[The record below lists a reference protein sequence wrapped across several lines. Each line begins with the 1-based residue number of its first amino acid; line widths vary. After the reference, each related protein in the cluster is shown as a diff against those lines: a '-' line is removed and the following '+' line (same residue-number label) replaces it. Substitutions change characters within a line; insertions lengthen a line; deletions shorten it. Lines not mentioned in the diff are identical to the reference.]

1 MGTSNISSIGKVFLQ
16 NQTADVTAVQ
26 GDEAKVAFEEIMG
39 QMSNV
44 LGNSLGSGNRF
55 ADSAKQFSVT
65 EPAAGKDYD
74 RYQSREMAIKQ
85 SSSKNWKEDDAV
97 SEKLESFAED
107 VKDVLK
113 EELGVS
119 DEQIEEAM
127 TALGIAFTDLLNPGQ
142 LAALV
147 TELTGAEDMSAL
159 LCNSEFMTVMQSVG
173 QLGEELLADLG
184 VTTEEFGQML
194 EQLRQQ
200 DIPDDLT
207 EETSVKTD
215 EKPVENPVAADVSA
229 EDAADVSA
237 EEAADVSAEDATV
250 ETAEQDVKT
259 GDAAQSAER
268 EAQGTKTIA
277 DDTQALDDATDE
289 IRTDIRPA
297 EEDVQ
302 ADGEPED
309 SLLKQEDF
317 AVKTEDAP
325 AKENTSSGGKNQNAN
340 THTGTGE
347 TVVVNQNV
355 SEHASVQSTEGTMEF
370 SRQLDVSNIIRQIAE
385 FSKVTLSTNATTL
398 EMQLNPANLGKIFLE
413 ITAKDGAVSAH
424 ITAQN
429 EIVKE
434 ALESQ
439 LVELRQNMNQA
450 GVKVDAVEV
459 TVGSHEFERNLE
471 QNAKREEQRGEEKE
485 KAANHTRRI
494 NLNDMDE
501 LAGIMS
507 EEESLVAQMMAE
519 QGNSIDFTA

>member
-16 NQTADVTAVQ
+16 NQTADVTGVQ

-44 LGNSLGSGNRF
+44 LGNSLGSANRF
-55 ADSAKQFSVT
+55 ADSGKQFSVT

-127 TALGIAFTDLLNPGQ
+127 TALGIAFTDLLNPSQ

-194 EQLRQQ
+194 EQLQQQ

-229 EDAADVSA
+229 E
-237 EEAADVSAEDATV
+237 EAADVSAEDTTV

-259 GDAAQSAER
+259 GDAAQSAEQD
-268 EAQGTKTIA
+268 AQGTKTIV
-277 DDTQALDDATDE
+277 DDTRALEDTADE

-302 ADGEPED
+302 ADGESED
-309 SLLKQEDF
+309 SLLKQEDLT
-317 AVKTEDAP
+317 VKTEDAP
-325 AKENTSSGGKNQNAN
+325 AKENASSGGKNQNAN
-340 THTGTGE
+340 THTSTGE

-471 QNAKREEQRGEEKE
+471 QNAKREEQRGEEQE

>member
-16 NQTADVTAVQ
+16 NQTADVTGVQ

-44 LGNSLGSGNRF
+44 LGNSLGAGNRF
-55 ADSAKQFSVT
+55 ADSGKQFPVT

-85 SSSKNWKEDDAV
+85 SSNKDWKEDDTV
-97 SEKLESFAED
+97 CEKLDSFAED

-127 TALGIAFTDLLNPGQ
+127 TALGIGFTDLLNPSQ

-147 TELTGAEDMSAL
+147 TELTGAGDMSAL
-159 LCNSEFMTVMQSVG
+159 LCNSEFLTVMQSVG
-173 QLGEELLADLG
+173 ELGEELLADLG
-184 VTTEEFGQML
+184 ITQEEFSQML
-194 EQLRQQ
+194 EQLQQ
-200 DIPDDLT
+200 QEIPENLT
-207 EETSVKTD
+207 EEASVKT
-215 EKPVENPVAADVSA
+215 EAEPEENSGQLSA
-229 EDAADVSA
+229 EDMN
-237 EEAADVSAEDATV
+237 
-250 ETAEQDVKT
+250 ETAPQDAKAR
-259 GDAAQSAER
+259 DAAQSASQD
-268 EAQGTKTIA
+268 AQGTKTIV
-277 DDTQALDDATDE
+277 DDTQALDDAADE
-289 IRTDIRPA
+289 IRTGTRPA
-297 EEDVQ
+297 EEDVLE
-302 ADGEPED
+302 DGEPED
-309 SLLKQEDF
+309 ALSKPEELT
-317 AVKTEDAP
+317 VKTEDAT
-325 AKENTSSGGKNQNAN
+325 AKENAASGGRNQNAN
-340 THTGTGE
+340 THTGAGE
-347 TVVVNQNV
+347 TVVMNQNV
-355 SEHASVQSTEGTMEF
+355 SEHFSAQGAEGTMEF

-385 FSKVTLSTNATTL
+385 FSKVTLSANATTL

-413 ITAKDGAVSAH
+413 ITAKDGTVSAH

-471 QNAKREEQRGEEKE
+471 QNAKREEQRGEEQE

>member
-16 NQTADVTAVQ
+16 NQPADVTGVQ

-44 LGNSLGSGNRF
+44 LGNSLGAGNRF
-55 ADSAKQFSVT
+55 ADSGKQFPVT

-85 SSSKNWKEDDAV
+85 SSNKDWKEDDTV
-97 SEKLESFAED
+97 SEKLDSFAED

-127 TALGIAFTDLLNPGQ
+127 TALGIGFTDLLNPSQ

-147 TELTGAEDMSAL
+147 TELTGAGDMSAL
-159 LCNSEFMTVMQSVG
+159 LCNSEFLTVMQSVG
-173 QLGEELLADLG
+173 ELGEELLADLG
-184 VTTEEFGQML
+184 VTAEEFSQML
-194 EQLRQQ
+194 EQLQQ
-200 DIPDDLT
+200 QEIPENLT
-207 EETSVKTD
+207 EETSVKT
-215 EKPVENPVAADVSA
+215 EAEPEENSGQLSSEDMNETASQDAKA
-229 EDAADVSA
+229 RDAAKS
-237 EEAADVSAEDATV
+237 
-250 ETAEQDVKT
+250 AEQDT
-259 GDAAQSAER
+259 
-268 EAQGTKTIA
+268 QGTKTIV
-277 DDTQALDDATDE
+277 DDTQALDDAADE
-289 IRTDIRPA
+289 IGTGTRLA

-302 ADGEPED
+302 EDGEPED
-309 SLLKQEDF
+309 ALSKPEELT
-317 AVKTEDAP
+317 VKTEDAP
-325 AKENTSSGGKNQNAN
+325 TKENAASGGRNQNAN

-347 TVVVNQNV
+347 TVVVNQNL
-355 SEHASVQSTEGTMEF
+355 SEHASVQSAEGTMEF

-385 FSKVTLSTNATTL
+385 FSKVTLGGNATTL

-471 QNAKREEQRGEEKE
+471 QNAKREEQRGEEQE

>member
-16 NQTADVTAVQ
+16 NQPADVTGVQ

-44 LGNSLGSGNRF
+44 LGNSLGAGNRF
-55 ADSAKQFSVT
+55 ADSGKQFPVT

-85 SSSKNWKEDDAV
+85 SSNKDWKEDDTV
-97 SEKLESFAED
+97 SEKLDSFAED

-127 TALGIAFTDLLNPGQ
+127 TALGIGFTDLLNPSQ

-147 TELTGAEDMSAL
+147 TKLTGAGDMSAL
-159 LCNSEFMTVMQSVG
+159 LCNSEFLTVMQSVG
-173 QLGEELLADLG
+173 ELGEELLADLG
-184 VTTEEFGQML
+184 VTAEEFSQML
-194 EQLRQQ
+194 EQLQQ
-200 DIPDDLT
+200 QEIPENLT
-207 EETSVKTD
+207 EETSVKT
-215 EKPVENPVAADVSA
+215 EAEPEENSGQLSSEDMNETASQDAKA
-229 EDAADVSA
+229 RDAAKL
-237 EEAADVSAEDATV
+237 
-250 ETAEQDVKT
+250 AEQDT
-259 GDAAQSAER
+259 
-268 EAQGTKTIA
+268 QGTKTIV
-277 DDTQALDDATDE
+277 DDTQALDDAADE
-289 IRTDIRPA
+289 IGTGTRLA

-302 ADGEPED
+302 EDGEPED
-309 SLLKQEDF
+309 ALSKPEELT
-317 AVKTEDAP
+317 VKTEDAP
-325 AKENTSSGGKNQNAN
+325 TKENAASGGRNQNAN

-347 TVVVNQNV
+347 TVVVNQNL
-355 SEHASVQSTEGTMEF
+355 SEHASVQSAEGTMEF

-385 FSKVTLSTNATTL
+385 FSKVTLGGNATTL

-471 QNAKREEQRGEEKE
+471 QNAKREEQRGEEQE